1 MQENKEKAIPLG
13 SSKITTFWKITIPKP
28 VRKFM
33 GYENMKEEMY
43 AFFYGFK
50 KSKTIV
56 IEILDLSSIK
66 KILEEASYNE

>member
-1 MQENKEKAIPLG
+1 MKENEEAIPLG
-13 SSKITTFWKITIPKP
+13 TSKVTTLWKITIPIG
-28 VRKFM
+28 VRKFL
-33 GYENMKEEMY
+33 GLKTEKKETY